1 MRPRYPSLQEFESTS
16 SCSGAIERVDSE
28 ARLLCANRIS
38 HSIQIMSVLQA
49 SPKAAAGGG
58 LGESLPGCH
67 TLPSDSARVPF
78 SDCAASS
85 LTGRARRV
93 RARPTRLRVRLG
105 AGSRSSSE
113 PASTSRQGDGDATSG
128 WRACARARSHAGT
141 VTRLRRFGHWKC
153 QCHPAREVLC
163 GNGLSVY
170 SEPDGDITIENSIFN
185 NPISLDN
192 PT

>member
-16 SCSGAIERVDSE
+16 SCSGAIERVESE

-38 HSIQIMSVLQA
+38 HSIQIISVLQA

-58 LGESLPGCH
+58 LEESLPGYH

-93 RARPTRLRVRLG
+93 RARPTRCGLRVRLG
-105 AGSRSSSE
+105 AGSRSTSSSE
-113 PASTSRQGDGDATSG
+113 PANRQGDAASG
-128 WRACARARSHAGT
+128 WRTCTRARSHAGT
-141 VTRLRRFGHWKC
+141 VTRLRRFGHWKPELSAC
-153 QCHPAREVLC
+153 ATQHLWYYHAERDSQCTPPSPMV
-163 GNGLSVY
+163 
-170 SEPDGDITIENSIFN
+170 T
-185 NPISLDN
+185 
-192 PT
+192 